1 MVVYGGGIS
10 DGNRHDHHDL
20 PTLLAGR
27 GGGRLTPGRHV
38 TYPDETPMANL
49 LLTMLHH
56 MGVPAESIGDST
68 GAIAH
73 LSEV

>member
-1 MVVYGGGIS
+1 MSGAGIA
-10 DGNRHDHHDL
+10 DGSATKDL
-20 PTLLAGR
+20 TTGPTLLAGR

-38 TYPDETPMANL
+38 AYPDETPMANL